1 MLERYVKVKT
11 VPWAKEMV
19 ELYNHSGTN
28 RFLNSY
34 ILDTHNGVASCAR
47 KELPEKAEKVLT
59 LKISG
64 NKDVPESIHIE
75 GVERKGYICPF
86 KQVWIK
92 TAFDPETELIGL
104 S

>member
-19 ELYNHSGTN
+19 ELYNHASTN

-47 KELPEKAEKVLT
+47 KELPEKSEKVLT

-64 NKDVPESIHIE
+64 NKDVPESIVIE
-75 GVERKGYICPF
+75 GEERKGYVCPF
-86 KQVWIK
+86 NQVWIK
-92 TAFDPETELIGL
+92 IVFDPELELVGL
-104 S
+104 